1 MIDVRRGHRAS
12 SPLRGCTR
20 RGRSPA
26 SGVSLACGTEVA
38 PAAAVP
44 EATGSIVD
52 LHVRHLGA
60 DFARF
65 SAEADLTN
73 GAELRVLLVAAVRR
87 RGGDPAQIDEYEM
100 DIRRPSHTAAIM
112 TFATLPR

>member
-1 MIDVRRGHRAS
+1 MIDVRRGHRAVVFCVGA
-12 SPLRGCTR
+12 PEEAGH
-20 RGRSPA
+20 PA

-38 PAAAVP
+38 PAAAVA

-73 GAELRVLLVAAVRR
+73 GAELRILLVAAVRR

-100 DIRRPSHTAAIM
+100 DIRRPSDTAAIM